1 MRSFAAA
8 LLAGSLSLFLI
19 GCSTGTVADLTG
31 TTKVAATG
39 VHGIVHGGQQPVT
52 GSTITLWSVG
62 TTGYGSAGSSLAT
75 ATTDSTGSF
84 NITGSYTC
92 PASDP
97 YVYITSTGGN
107 PGLGGSVNN
116 TAISLVAAL
125 TDCNTLKTNAAT
137 TYIVINE
144 ATTVASAYALAQFM
158 NTSTGAIGS
167 YSYSNT
173 GLQNAFQTVSNL
185 VNTTT
190 GNAYSVTPN
199 GNGVVPQSEINT
211 LADILA
217 ACVNTSS
224 GSSTACASLFSNVSG
239 SPGNTLLAALQIA
252 LHPATNVSNLY
263 ALAGGTPPFQPTLGA
278 APNDWTIALSF
289 NMGSTVP
296 RQLAIDSG
304 GNVWTTNFNGGGT
317 ASTLSKINTLGVPQN
332 GSPFH
337 TNMNGASGLAIDIAD
352 DAWVGNTGNGT
363 LVGYSNAG
371 GPFAGPISGLSTP
384 LAMAFDK
391 NNNLWIA
398 NNGNSSVSEFS
409 LNTFSFIGSGYTSQ
423 ITTPFAVAM
432 DSSGNAWLANAST
445 VTELSS
451 SGVASAASP
460 ISSGGINTP
469 SGVAIDGSGNVWIS
483 NVPSGTGTVAEL
495 NSSGVALSG
504 SGYTGGG
511 VGSAASVAIDGAGTV
526 WTAVRASNRI
536 AELNSTGT
544 AISPSTGYQA
554 STLNGPK
561 SIAIDGSGNVWVANT
576 SSVTTGSITTFITE
590 FVGLGAPTIQP
601 LVSALIYGQIGQEP
615 GTPITVTIG
624 SNTVP
629 YYTPG
634 VAYSAQLYAQGG
646 NSGTYTFS
654 SSSTFPAGLS
664 ISSGGLISGT
674 TSATGST
681 VINVKAC
688 DAANTS
694 NCSTPQAFT
703 LTANTTLTAL
713 GNESVLNGSYAVEFE
728 GYRNGSSIGK
738 VYGIDQLA
746 SLNFNGSGSITGEID
761 VNNAGLSTGLNATL
775 TGVYAFGAD
784 NRGTIVIT
792 RSGGNAIEYSIV
804 GENFSASHP
813 QTLRIIEFDDTGI
826 STDGV
831 HAVGSGIAK
840 LQTSAAFT
848 QSTLNQSFAFGLQGE
863 TPCNNDSGINPSCA
877 TISPFGPLSVV
888 GQFTGNNS
896 NSITSGEEDAAGVNN
911 TWNAISLTGNY
922 TNPDSFGR
930 GTLTLTQS
938 GSTYPAAGSN
948 YVYYIVNSG
957 EMFLMTQDGHA
968 TKSMLAGDALVQS
981 ASLGNST
988 LTGNYIAYEQ
998 SPSDGDGVATL
1009 PTSLD
1014 SSLIYL
1020 AVQSGSQITATIDE
1034 NNGSSSNVKLEQ
1046 TQGPF
1051 TFSIA
1056 SNGRMTITGAGSG
1069 VPVFYVAGSGAFF
1082 GTEQPSASNQ
1092 GGPGLITGQQQTA
1105 GTFTCGPTSGNFAIG
1120 LPPLPIATEGISGV
1134 FQSSTSA
1141 FTLDLSSG
1149 GALAQGLA
1157 GTTSCT
1163 TDSLTA
1169 TTGRFVLNTTVT
1181 SLGNSTEANAGYT
1194 IVPNS
1199 KYVLMSIDPNS
1210 GQPQITTIEK

>member
-8 LLAGSLSLFLI
+8 LVAGSLSLFLI
-19 GCSTGTVADLTG
+19 GCSTGTVSDLTG
-31 TTKVAATG
+31 TTKIAATG

-52 GSTITLWSVG
+52 GSTVTLWSVG
-62 TTGYGSAGSSLAT
+62 AAGYGSAGTSLAT
-75 ATTDSTGSF
+75 TTTDSTGSF

-116 TAISLVAAL
+116 TAISLMAAL
-125 TDCNTLKTNAAT
+125 TDCNTLKTNAAS

-167 YSYSNT
+167 YSYSTT
-173 GLQNAFQTVSNL
+173 GMTNAFSTVTNMVS
-185 VNTTT
+185 TST

-224 GSSTACASLFSNVSG
+224 GSSTACSTLFSNVQG

-252 LHPATNVSNLY
+252 LHPANNVSSLY
-263 ALAGGTPPFQPTLGA
+263 ALAGGAPPFQPTLGA

-289 NMGSTVP
+289 NMGSTLP

-304 GNVWTTNFNGGGT
+304 GNVWTTNFVGGGT
-317 ASTLSKINTLGVPQN
+317 TSTLSKINTLGVPQN

-371 GPFAGPISGLSTP
+371 GPFAGPLSGLSSP

-398 NNGNSSVSEFS
+398 NNGNSSLSEFS
-409 LNTFSFIGSGYTSQ
+409 LNTFSFVSSGYTSQ

-432 DSSGNAWLANAST
+432 DASGNAWVANAST

-469 SGVAIDGSGNVWIS
+469 SGVAIDGSSNVWIS
-483 NVPSGTGTVAEL
+483 NNTTGNLAEL
-495 NSSGVALSG
+495 NSAGTALSG
-504 SGYTGGG
+504 SGYSGGG
-511 VGSAASVAIDGAGTV
+511 LGPSNGVAIDGAGNV
-526 WTAVRASNRI
+526 WVTDRTLNRLT
-536 AELNSTGT
+536 EFNSSGT
-544 AISPSTGYQA
+544 ALTPSTGYQGG
-554 STLNGPK
+554 SLNGPK
-561 SIAIDGSGNVWVANT
+561 ALAIDGSGNIWVANNAAT
-576 SSVTTGSITTFITE
+576 TTGGITTFITE

-601 LVSALIYGQIGQEP
+601 LVSALVYGQIGQEP
-615 GTPITVTIG
+615 GTPIPVTIG
-624 SNTVP
+624 SNAVP
-629 YYTPG
+629 YYTAG
-634 VAYSAQLYAQGG
+634 FAYSAQLYAQGG

-681 VINVKAC
+681 AISVKAC

-694 NCSTPQAFT
+694 NCSSPQSFT

-713 GNESVLNGSYAVEFE
+713 GNESAVSGSYAMLFE
-728 GYRNGSSIGK
+728 GYKNNPGVAQVS
-738 VYGIDQLA
+738 GIDILA
-746 SLNFNGSGSITGEID
+746 GLTFSGTGTITGEID
-761 VNNAGLSTGLNATL
+761 INNKNLGSAFSTSVSGYYT
-775 TGVYAFGAD
+775 FGAD
-784 NRGTIVIT
+784 NRGTMVLT
-792 RSGGNAIEYSIV
+792 PSGGSSIEYAIV
-804 GENFSASHP
+804 GENFSGSKP

-840 LQTSAAFT
+840 LQTSAAFV
-848 QSTLNQSFAFGLQGE
+848 QATLNQSFAFGLQGE
-863 TPCNNDSGINPSCA
+863 TPCNNDGGVNPTCA
-877 TISPFGPLSVV
+877 AISPFGPLSVV
-888 GQFTGNNS
+888 GQFTGDNA

-911 TWNAISLTGNY
+911 TWNAVTLTGTY
-922 TNPDSFGR
+922 ANPDTSGR
-930 GTLTLTQS
+930 GTLSLAPS
-938 GSTYPAAGSN
+938 GTTYPAAGQN
-948 YVYYIVNSG
+948 FIYYIVNSG
-957 EMFLMTQDGHA
+957 EIFLMTRDGHA

-988 LTGNYIAYEQ
+988 LTGNYVAYEQ
-998 SPSDGDGVATL
+998 SPSDGDGFATL
-1009 PTSLD
+1009 PSSLD

-1020 AVQSGSQITATIDE
+1020 SVQSGSQITATIDE
-1034 NNGSSSNVKLEQ
+1034 NNGSNSNVKLEQ

-1051 TFSIA
+1051 TYSIA

-1069 VPVFYVAGSGAFF
+1069 VPVFYVADSGAFF

-1105 GTFTCGPTSGNFAIG
+1105 GTFTCGPTSGNFAIA
-1120 LPPLPIATEGISGV
+1120 LPPLPIATEAISGE
-1134 FQSSTSA
+1134 FLSGTSA
-1141 FTLDLSSG
+1141 FTIDLSSG
-1149 GALAQGLA
+1149 GALVQGLS

-1163 TDSLTA
+1163 TDSLTS
-1169 TTGRFVLNTTVT
+1169 TTGRFVLSTTVT
-1181 SLGNSTEANAGYT
+1181 SLNNSTEANATYT